1 MTITLLFF
9 GSLTD
14 ITTVEKVQVQD
25 IADTDSL
32 RKELNT
38 RYPSM
43 AKAKYFL
50 AVNQELQELNCN
62 LSDGD
67 TVALM
72 PPFSGG

>member
-1 MTITLLFF
+1 MKITLFFF

-14 ITTVEKVQVQD
+14 FTTVDTVEILD
-25 IADTDSL
+25 MADTDSL
-32 RKELNT
+32 RKSLIN
-38 RYPSM
+38 RYP
-43 AKAKYFL
+43 ALAQAKYFL
-50 AVNQELQELNCN
+50 AVNQEMQETNTI

>member
-14 ITTVEKVQVQD
+14 ITTADKTEVQD

-32 RKELNT
+32 KKELDK
-38 RYPSM
+38 RYP
-43 AKAKYFL
+43 ALTGAKYFL
-50 AVNQELQELNCN
+50 AVNQELMESNCF
-62 LSDGD
+62 LCDGD

>member
-14 ITTVEKVQVQD
+14 FTTVDTVEIRD

-32 RKELNT
+32 RMYLIN
-38 RYPSM
+38 RYPSL
-43 AKAKYFL
+43 AQAKYFL
-50 AVNQELQELNCN
+50 AVNQEMQETNTI

>member
-14 ITTVEKVQVQD
+14 ITTADRAEVQD
-25 IADTDSL
+25 IGDTDSL
-32 RKELNT
+32 KKELDK
-38 RYPSM
+38 RYP
-43 AKAKYFL
+43 ALAGAKYFL
-50 AVNQELQELNCN
+50 AVNQELKESNCF